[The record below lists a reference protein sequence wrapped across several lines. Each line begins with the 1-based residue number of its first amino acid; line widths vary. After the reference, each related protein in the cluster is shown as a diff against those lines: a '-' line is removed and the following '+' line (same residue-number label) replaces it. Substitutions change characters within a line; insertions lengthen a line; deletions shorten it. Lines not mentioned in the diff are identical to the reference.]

1 MHLLVTAGPTREFW
15 DPVRFLSNRSSGKMG
30 YAVAAEAARRGHAVT
45 LVSGPTALLAP
56 GGVTLLRVTSAEEM
70 LSAVR
75 AALPACEALVM
86 AAAVADWRPVQCA
99 AVKRKKGGAH
109 PAFELEATP
118 DILKTI
124 KPLKGARTFVGFAA
138 ETDHMLEE
146 AARKLAE
153 KGLDLMVA
161 NDVTQP
167 DAGFD
172 VDTNR
177 VVLLAPGAPPQPLPL
192 GSKRAVARELLRWIE
207 RARGV
212 AVEEPP
218 AELPAAGNA
227 RLARQMAFVAE
238 ADKLKQ
244 IVRRT
249 WLTDGSRY
257 ENDAEHSWHLALM
270 AALLSEHAPVQLD
283 LGRVIRMALVHDIVE
298 IDAGDTYCYDERGN
312 VEKPAR
318 EQRAAA
324 RLFAMLPPD
333 QAVAMRALWDEF
345 EARETPEARFAAALD
360 RLQPIM
366 HNYATGGVAWRDHG
380 VKAAQVR
387 ARNRHMEEGAAPL
400 WAFASAMIE
409 DAIRRG
415 WLPE

>member
-1 MHLLVTAGPTREFW
+1 MRLLVTAGPTREFW

-30 YAVAAEAARRGHAVT
+30 YAVASEAARRGHSVT
-45 LVSGPTALLAP
+45 LVAGPTALLTP
-56 GGVTLLRVTSAEEM
+56 GGVTLVRVTTAEEM
-70 LSAVR
+70 LAAVR
-75 AALPACEALVM
+75 AALPECEALVM

-99 AVKRKKGGAH
+99 ALKRKKRGAR
-109 PAFELEATP
+109 PTFELEPTP
-118 DILKTI
+118 DILQTI
-124 KPLKGARTFVGFAA
+124 KALKGARTFVGFAA
-138 ETDHMLEE
+138 ETDHLMEE
-146 AARKLAE
+146 AARKLAD

-177 VVLLAPGAPPQPLPL
+177 VLLLAPGAPPVALPL

-207 RARGV
+207 RARG
-212 AVEEPP
+212 APSGEPP
-218 AELPAAGNA
+218 TELPAAGNA

-238 ADKLKQ
+238 VDKLKQ

-270 AALLSEHAPVQLD
+270 AVLLSEHAPVALD
-283 LGRVIRMALVHDIVE
+283 VGRVIRMLLVHDLVE

-312 VEKPAR
+312 AGKPAR

-333 QAVAMRALWDEF
+333 QTVTVRALWDEF
-345 EARETPEARFAAALD
+345 EARSTPEARFAAALD

-380 VKAAQVR
+380 VKAPQVR
-387 ARNRHMEEGAAPL
+387 AHNRHIEEGAAPL
-400 WAFASAMIE
+400 WALASAMIE
-409 DAIRRG
+409 DAVRRG